1 MGSFHDDVITA
12 VVGAIAGGAAG
23 ALSGWFIGPTQ
34 AEREERGRR
43 RIEGRSQI
51 ATAVSE
57 LSYQV
62 REARGRLF
70 RLEDPAEL
78 LDRANFL
85 KFASSVNQGSAFL
98 RRLERLRVKRKA
110 RKLTGRFVWR
120 LAEIVPSDHF
130 SDVDEASVLQATAD
144 TRTSIDKNV
153 FGPTLTRYLPT
164 DPRWNEVF
172 KLVDKMRKSY
182 PT

>member
-23 ALSGWFIGPTQ
+23 ALSGWFIGPSQ

-51 ATAVSE
+51 AAAVGE

-70 RLEDPAEL
+70 RLEDPADL

-85 KFASSVNQGSAFL
+85 KFANSVKQGPAFL
-98 RRLERLRVKRKA
+98 RWLERLRVKRKA

-120 LAEIVPSDHF
+120 LAELVPSDHF
-130 SDVDEASVLQATAD
+130 VDVDEASVLQATAD
-144 TRTSIDKNV
+144 TRTSIDRNV
-153 FGPTLTRYLPT
+153 FGPTLGRYPPT